1 MSHLTFFYMIWT
13 KSFEKENNFIKYFV
27 SLLLIEKK
35 ISHKVGMF
43 RKSKD
48 FAYRKEISVIEPK
61 SERCVSGEK

>member
-13 KSFEKENNFIKYFV
+13 KSFEKVNNFIKYFV

-35 ISHKVGMF
+35 ISHIERMF

-61 SERCVSGEK
+61 SVRCASGEK

>member
-35 ISHKVGMF
+35 ISHIVGMS
-43 RKSKD
+43 RKSETSHIE
-48 FAYRKEISVIEPK
+48 RK
-61 SERCVSGEK
+61 